1 MSDQR
6 KNLVEIVGVIAVVAS
21 LIFVGYEIR
30 QNTVAARAAAY
41 QAIGVATAEA
51 FDSLAHDK
59 EMVAIMRKP
68 AEAMKASDWAQYKMK
83 MTVFARLGET
93 VLLQIEQGLLPTDAM
108 ERLGFIGWMR
118 IFEDPKTA
126 CIWPSIRADVSAS
139 FSQYVEGAQPTEAID
154 CTPFDI
160 PDVW

>member
-51 FDSLAHDK
+51 FDSMAHDK

-68 AEAMKASDWAQYKMK
+68 AEEMKASDWAQYKMK

-93 VLLQIEQGLLPTDAM
+93 VLLQIEQGLLPKDAM
-108 ERLGFIGWMR
+108 ERLGFIGFSR
-118 IFEDPKTA
+118 TFEDPKTA
-126 CIWPSIRADVSAS
+126 CIWPSIQRDVSTS
-139 FSQYVEGAQPTEAID
+139 FRKFVEEARRTETID
-154 CTPFDI
+154 CTPFDT
-160 PDVW
+160 PSSW

>member
-1 MSDQR
+1 MQ
-6 KNLVEIVGVIAVVAS
+6 
-21 LIFVGYEIR
+21 
-30 QNTVAARAAAY
+30 
-41 QAIGVATAEA
+41 
-51 FDSLAHDK
+51 
-59 EMVAIMRKP
+59 KP
-68 AEAMKASDWAQYKMK
+68 AEAMNTSDWAQFAMK

-126 CIWPSIRADVSAS
+126 CIWPSIQRDVSTS
-139 FSQYVEGAQPTEAID
+139 FRQFVERARRTETID

-160 PDVW
+160 PSL